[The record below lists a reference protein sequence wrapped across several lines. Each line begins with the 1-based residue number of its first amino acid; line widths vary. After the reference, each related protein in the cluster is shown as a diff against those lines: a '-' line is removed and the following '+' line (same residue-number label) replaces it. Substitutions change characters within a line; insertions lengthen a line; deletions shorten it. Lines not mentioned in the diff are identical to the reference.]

1 MKMAKTYQKHVYC
14 LEGDWN
20 KDLRDPSSVQAALMF
35 LQHNFGIQFIH
46 RHCGTKESLL
56 FYLKTW
62 KQKKYKSYPICYFAF
77 HGKPGHLRIGNEF
90 VSLDE
95 LAETLKN
102 SCKGKIIHFGS
113 CETLN
118 TDRKNIMKFLEKT
131 GAICVCGFKK
141 EIDFLEGS
149 IFDMLLIDML
159 QYYMDISLL
168 EKEIKQNYAGLVNKL
183 EFKIFC
189 AP

>member
-1 MKMAKTYQKHVYC
+1 MKFAKTYQKHVYC

-20 KDLRDPSSVQAALMF
+20 KDLRDKSSVRAALTF
-35 LQHNFGIQFIH
+35 LHQNFGIKFIH
-46 RHCGTKESLL
+46 RHCGTKESLS

-62 KQKKYKSYPICYFAF
+62 KQKKYAPYSICYFAF
-77 HGKPGHLRIGNEF
+77 HGKPGQIRIGKEL

-95 LAETLKN
+95 LAETMKN

-118 TDRKNIMKFLEKT
+118 TERKNVMRFLEKT

-149 IFDMLLIDML
+149 ILDMLLIDML
-159 QYYMDISLL
+159 QDYMDISLV
-168 EKEIKQNYAGLVNKL
+168 ERDINQKYPSLVKKL
-183 EFKIFC
+183 EFKIFY
-189 AP
+189 A